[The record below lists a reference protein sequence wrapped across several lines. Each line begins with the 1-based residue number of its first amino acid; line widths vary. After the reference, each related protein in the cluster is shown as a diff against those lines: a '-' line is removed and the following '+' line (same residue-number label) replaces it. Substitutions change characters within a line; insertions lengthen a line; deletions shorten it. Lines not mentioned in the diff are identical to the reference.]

1 MKLDIYQIDAFAL
14 QAFSGNPA
22 AVLPLTEWLPEEAM
36 QKIAEEN
43 NLSDTA
49 FFVPCE
55 RGFQL
60 RWFTP
65 LSEVKLCGHATLA
78 SAYVIKEILEDAK
91 DEILFETLSG
101 DLVVTCKQGVYSL
114 DLPSCPPK
122 ACATPKIM
130 EKALGASVVE
140 CLRDEDYIVVLETS
154 EEVQSLAPDFEL
166 LKQLDLRGVVVT
178 APDQDFDFV
187 TRFFGPKLGVNEDPV
202 TGSAFTELIPYWAK
216 RLGKTDFMAA
226 QLSKRGG
233 IIDGRLL
240 GERVAVAGT
249 AVEYLRGTITI

>member
-122 ACATPKIM
+122 ACAIPKIM
-130 EKALGASVVE
+130 EKALGA
-140 CLRDEDYIVVLETS
+140 
-154 EEVQSLAPDFEL
+154 

-178 APDQDFDFV
+178 ATDQDFDFV

-202 TGSAFTELIPYWAK
+202 TGSAFTELIPYWAE